1 MEGISFLLV
10 LRTRYLIVNESWWVV
25 YIPEG
30 HTTGFNPEIKGIDF
44 LEF

>member
-1 MEGISFLLV
+1 MEGISSLLV
-10 LRTRYLIVNESWWVV
+10 LRTRYLIVNELWMI

-30 HTTGFNPEIKGIDF
+30 HTTGFNPEIKGVDF